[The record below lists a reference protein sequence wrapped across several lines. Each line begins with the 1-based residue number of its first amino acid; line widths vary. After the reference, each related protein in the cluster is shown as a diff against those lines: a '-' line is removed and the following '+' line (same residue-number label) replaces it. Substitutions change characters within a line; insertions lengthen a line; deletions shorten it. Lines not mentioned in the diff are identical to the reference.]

1 MAAIAEPDAVPV
13 GPALSMYDPIYIG
26 IDEYGECVYCEL
38 MYRNLLIGG
47 EPGGGKSGLLN
58 LICAYA
64 AVCTD
69 VRLVLFDG
77 KLVELGQYKDIA
89 DEFVGPDIDHA
100 ITVMRRLQQVLD
112 NRLAWLDAQRRRKI
126 EPGDGLEVIL
136 AAIDEIAYFSA
147 TVGTKQQQD
156 EFAAL
161 LRDLVARGR
170 AVGIVVVAA
179 TQRPSYDI
187 IPTSLRDLFA
197 YRCAFR
203 CTTTNSSNI
212 VLGQGWAELGY
223 SANDIAPTNR
233 GAAYLLAESGMPRR
247 IKCAYLTDDQISSLV
262 DYAAWIRRPTPVT
275 TAPWL
280 DLAA

>member
-1 MAAIAEPDAVPV
+1 MAFMAEPGAVPV
-13 GPALSMYDPIYIG
+13 ASNLSMYDPIYIG

-38 MYRNLLIGG
+38 MYRNLLVGG

-64 AVCTD
+64 AACLDT
-69 VRLVLFDG
+69 RLVLFDG
-77 KLVELGQYKDIA
+77 KLVELGQYRDIA
-89 DEFVGPDIDHA
+89 DEFVGPDMGKA
-100 ITVMRRLQQVLD
+100 LRVLRRLQALLN
-112 NRLAWLDAQRRRKI
+112 NRLAWLDGLGRRKI
-126 EPGDGLEVIL
+126 EPGDGLDVVL
-136 AAIDEIAYFSA
+136 VVIDEIAYFSA
-147 TVGTKQQQD
+147 TVGNKAERD
-156 EFAAL
+156 EFDDL
-161 LRDLVARGR
+161 LRDVVSRGR

-179 TQRPSYDI
+179 TQRPSFDI

-223 SANDIAPTNR
+223 SANDISPLNR

-247 IKCAYLTDDQISSLV
+247 IKCAFLTDDQIRSLV
-262 DYAAWIRRPTPVT
+262 DYAAWIRRAASAPTKSLGLF
-275 TAPWL
+275 A
-280 DLAA
+280 